1 MHVFDK
7 HCPAVIITQYGS
19 GDVRLAQG
27 GRTALK
33 VRYEREA
40 DVCVKV
46 RVFVADDEK
55 VQVRQSV
62 NTTYEE

>member
-1 MHVFDK
+1 VGDLSM
-7 HCPAVIITQYGS
+7 AVPH
-19 GDVRLAQG
+19 
-27 GRTALK
+27 
-33 VRYEREA
+33 EREA

-62 NTTYEE
+62 NTTYDE

>member
-1 MHVFDK
+1 ML
-7 HCPAVIITQYGS
+7 TE
-19 GDVRLAQG
+19 LE
-27 GRTALK
+27 

>member
-1 MHVFDK
+1 MLTRYLIPVMRFQRGFGVGERDK
-7 HCPAVIITQYGS
+7 HHF
-19 GDVRLAQG
+19 L
-27 GRTALK
+27 L

-40 DVCVKV
+40 DVCLKV

-62 NTTYEE
+62 NTTYKE